1 MNYLKKTLFLF
12 ALLAMMSTMRLSI
25 GLVEAQDSST
35 VNPHYAALLNNSM
48 WFYEAQRSGKLPS
61 NNRVPWRHTSVEDE
75 QDQNHDLSGG
85 YYDAGDYMKFTLP
98 LAHSLTLI
106 SWGGMEWYD
115 GYTRANQSGYL
126 QSTIRWGTDW
136 LLKAHPDANTLY
148 VQVGSGKIDNNYWG
162 PDTGIPTPRPSYAI
176 TNTATGTD
184 VAAMTAAALAS
195 ASSFFRQM
203 GNDTTYATTLLNAAQ
218 SVFALAETQPFQ
230 TYTKAVPEAD
240 NLYQTNKYSSQLV
253 YGALWLYK
261 ASGNSDY
268 RGKASHYYDQFNLG
282 ETRSVIPMDWA
293 DCSGA
298 VSILVYHAATR
309 WLDTMID
316 PSSSSASSSPC
327 MFTKGGM
334 LWCDGYSDSN
344 SMVPLQ
350 DTALLALLYSR
361 LHPPK
366 SKQYTEFATKQIEY
380 MLGNNYMMT
389 PYVCGVHMNS
399 PHNPHHAGASGGTD
413 IGKIDTSPPEELYI
427 LYGAVVGGPNKED
440 LFYDERSDWKQ
451 TEVALDYNAPFQGLV
466 AYQISTNAADP
477 PYVTITSP
485 RPSVYRSFVF
495 PGWLLA
501 AIIVVV
507 VFILAGI
514 GYCLW
519 LKRHGLKQ
527 RWGGPK
533 AYQV

>member
-1 MNYLKKTLFLF
+1 
-12 ALLAMMSTMRLSI
+12 MSTLIMPLY
-25 GLVEAQDSST
+25 ST
-35 VNPHYAALLNNSM
+35 IPCGFMKRNVVVDYLPIIACL
-48 WFYEAQRSGKLPS
+48 GK
-61 NNRVPWRHTSVEDE
+61 RHTSVEDE
-75 QDQNHDLSGG
+75 QDRNHDLSGG

-106 SWGGMEWYD
+106 SWGGIEWYD

-148 VQVGSGKIDNNYWG
+148 VQIGSGKIDNNYWG

-195 ASSFFRQM
+195 ASYFFRQM

-218 SVFALAETQPFQ
+218 SVFALAEQQPFQ
-230 TYTKAVPEAD
+230 TYTKSVPEAD
-240 NLYQTNKYSSQLV
+240 DLYQTNKYTSQLV
-253 YGALWLYK
+253 YGALWIYK
-261 ASGNSDY
+261 ASGNTSY
-268 RGKASHYYDQFNLG
+268 RDKASHYYDQFNMA
-282 ETRSVIPMDWA
+282 SVSVTPMDWA

-298 VSILVYHAATR
+298 MYILGAQVDDTNTKYATAANH
-309 WLDTMID
+309 WLDTMTD
-316 PSSSSASSSPC
+316 PSSSSSSPC
-327 MFTKGGM
+327 MLTKGGM

-344 SMVPLQ
+344 SLVPLQ

-361 LHPPK
+361 LRPSK
-366 SKQYTEFATKQIEY
+366 SKQYTDFATKQTEY

-427 LYGAVVGGPNKED
+427 LYGAVVGGPNKD
-440 LFYDERSDWKQ
+440 DIFYDERSDWKQ

-485 RPSVYRSFVF
+485 RPAVYRSFIF
-495 PGWLLA
+495 PGWLLG

-514 GYCLW
+514 GYYLW
-519 LKRHGLKQ
+519 LKRHVLKQ
-527 RWGGPK
+527 RFGGSK